1 MTNCAGLSI
10 TGLRRKR
17 SAVPKIHKI
26 MPTIATNQIPTLT
39 VDELSDLVSSVN
51 NDTIDWGTTAGWSST
66 YGAVPNVTIDNSG
79 LYSTI
84 TSAPVTFGPNVSG
97 VNTMLGGTGYTYTTN
112 TTSPFLATGSNP
124 AMVVNQSGSI
134 EIKGEDAD
142 IKINGKSMKTWM
154 EAVEERLNILT
165 PNPELEKDWDDLRRL
180 GERYRVL
187 ERKCKEKAQ
196 MWAALKKVQ
205 PRQP

>member
-1 MTNCAGLSI
+1 MTNCAEHRI
-10 TGLRRKR
+10 TGRHNKNPQCQN
-17 SAVPKIHKI
+17 SSKTMAI
-26 MPTIATNQIPTLT
+26 TTNPIPALT

-51 NDTIDWGTTAGWSST
+51 NDTITWGSGTS
-66 YGAVPNVTIDNSG
+66 YGATTYLPAGTYNSG
-79 LYSTI
+79 PT
-84 TSAPVTFGPNVSG
+84 TFGPNVSG
-97 VNTMLGGTGYTYTTN
+97 VNTVLGGTGYTYTTGTTN
-112 TTSPFLATGSNP
+112 TASPWIATGTNINP
-124 AMVVNQSGSI
+124 AMMVSQGGSI

-165 PNPELEKDWDDLRRL
+165 PNPKLEADWDELQEL
-180 GERYRVL
+180 GERYRAL

-205 PRQP
+205 PKQP

>member
-1 MTNCAGLSI
+1 MTITTEPFAGL
-10 TGLRRKR
+10 
-17 SAVPKIHKI
+17 
-26 MPTIATNQIPTLT
+26 TI
-39 VDELSDLVSSVN
+39 DELDHLTSSIGT
-51 NDTIDWGTTAGWSST
+51 DTIDWGNTLYTTTGTSDPN
-66 YGAVPNVTIDNSG
+66 YGAISG
-79 LYSTI
+79 GPT
-84 TSAPVTFGPNVSG
+84 TFGPNVSG
-97 VNTMLGGTGYTYTTN
+97 VNTVLGGTGYTYTTN

-134 EIKGEDAD
+134 DIQGQNAD

-165 PNPELEKDWDDLRRL
+165 PNPELEKDWDELQEL
-180 GERYRVL
+180 GERYRAL

-205 PRQP
+205 PKQP

>member
-1 MTNCAGLSI
+1 MTITTDPVPGL
-10 TGLRRKR
+10 
-17 SAVPKIHKI
+17 
-26 MPTIATNQIPTLT
+26 TI
-39 VDELSDLVSSVN
+39 DELNHLTSSIGT
-51 NDTIDWGTTAGWSST
+51 DTITWSDPR
-66 YGAVPNVTIDNSG
+66 YGAMPNVTIDNSG

-84 TSAPVTFGPNVSG
+84 TSAPTTFGPNVSG
-97 VNTMLGGTGYTYTTN
+97 VTTMLGGTGYTYTTN

-124 AMVVNQSGSI
+124 AMVVNQSGTI

-142 IKINGKSMKTWM
+142 IKINDKSMVSWM

-180 GERYRVL
+180 GERYRAL
-187 ERKCKEKAQ
+187 ERKCKEKAK

-205 PRQP
+205 PKQL

>member
-1 MTNCAGLSI
+1 MAITTEPIPGL
-10 TGLRRKR
+10 
-17 SAVPKIHKI
+17 
-26 MPTIATNQIPTLT
+26 TI
-39 VDELSDLVSSVN
+39 DELDHLTSSIGDDIIN
-51 NDTIDWGTTAGWSST
+51 WGTSSST
-66 YGAVPNVTIDNSG
+66 YGAVPNVTVNNNG

-84 TSAPVTFGPNVSG
+84 TSTPTTFGPNVSG

-134 EIKGEDAD
+134 DIQGQNAD

-165 PNPELEKDWDDLRRL
+165 PNPELEAEWDELQEL
-180 GERYRVL
+180 GERYRAL
-187 ERKCKEKAQ
+187 ENKCKEKAQ

-205 PRQP
+205 PQQP

>member
-1 MTNCAGLSI
+1 MAI
-10 TGLRRKR
+10 T
-17 SAVPKIHKI
+17 
-26 MPTIATNQIPTLT
+26 TDQIPTIT
-39 VDELSDLVSSVN
+39 IDDLDHITSSVN
-51 NDTIDWGTTAGWSST
+51 NDTLTWSTGTSYPGF
-66 YGAVPNVTIDNSG
+66 GAISG
-79 LYSTI
+79 GPT
-84 TSAPVTFGPNVSG
+84 TFGPNVSG
-97 VNTMLGGTGYTYTTN
+97 VNTVLGGTGYTYTTN
-112 TTSPFLATGSNP
+112 NTSPWIATGTNINP
-124 AMVVNQSGSI
+124 AMVVSQSGSI

-165 PNPELEKDWDDLRRL
+165 PNPEMEKDWDELQEL
-180 GERYRVL
+180 GERYRAL

>member
-1 MTNCAGLSI
+1 MAITTN
-10 TGLRRKR
+10 
-17 SAVPKIHKI
+17 P
-26 MPTIATNQIPTLT
+26 IPTLT

-51 NDTIDWGTTAGWSST
+51 NDTITWSDPR
-66 YGAVPNVTIDNSG
+66 YDAVPNVTVSNNG

-112 TTSPFLATGSNP
+112 TTSPWIANGITGTNP
-124 AMVVNQSGSI
+124 AMVVNPSGSI

-154 EAVEERLNILT
+154 EAVEEQLNILT
-165 PNPELEKDWDDLRRL
+165 PNPELEKEWDDLRRL
-180 GERYRVL
+180 GQRYRAL

-205 PRQP
+205 PKQP

>member
-1 MTNCAGLSI
+1 MTITTEPLAGLTIDELNHLTSSI
-10 TGLRRKR
+10 GDDTITWSDPSY
-17 SAVPKIHKI
+17 SAVGATTYLAAGTYNSS
-26 MPTIATNQIPTLT
+26 PT
-39 VDELSDLVSSVN
+39 
-51 NDTIDWGTTAGWSST
+51 
-66 YGAVPNVTIDNSG
+66 
-79 LYSTI
+79 
-84 TSAPVTFGPNVSG
+84 TFGPNVSG

-134 EIKGEDAD
+134 DIQGQNAD

-154 EAVEERLNILT
+154 EQVEERLNILT

-180 GERYRVL
+180 GNRYRAL
-187 ERKCKEKAQ
+187 EKKCKEKAQ

-205 PRQP
+205 PKQP

>member
-1 MTNCAGLSI
+1 MTNCAEPGI
-10 TGLRRKR
+10 TGRRRKK

-26 MPTIATNQIPTLT
+26 MAITTEPIPGLTI
-39 VDELSDLVSSVN
+39 DELNHLTSSIGDDIIN
-51 NDTIDWGTTAGWSST
+51 WGTTAGSSST
-66 YGAVPNVTIDNSG
+66 YGAVPNVTVNNNG

-124 AMVVNQSGSI
+124 AMVVSQGGTI

-165 PNPELEKDWDDLRRL
+165 PNPELEADWDELQEL
-180 GERYRVL
+180 GERYRAL
-187 ERKCKEKAQ
+187 EQKCKEKAQ

>member
-1 MTNCAGLSI
+1 MI
-10 TGLRRKR
+10 TTD
-17 SAVPKIHKI
+17 H
-26 MPTIATNQIPTLT
+26 IPTLT
-39 VDELSDLVSSVN
+39 IDDLNYITSSMTT
-51 NDTIDWGTTAGWSST
+51 DTITWSDPS

-84 TSAPVTFGPNVSG
+84 TSAPTTFGPNVSG
-97 VNTMLGGTGYTYTTN
+97 SNTVLGGTGYTYTTN
-112 TTSPFLATGSNP
+112 TTSPWIATGTNINP
-124 AMVVNQSGSI
+124 AMMVSQGGSI

-165 PNPELEKDWDDLRRL
+165 PNPELEKDWDELQEL
-180 GERYRVL
+180 GERYRAL
-187 ERKCKEKAQ
+187 EQKCKEKAQ

-205 PRQP
+205 PKQP